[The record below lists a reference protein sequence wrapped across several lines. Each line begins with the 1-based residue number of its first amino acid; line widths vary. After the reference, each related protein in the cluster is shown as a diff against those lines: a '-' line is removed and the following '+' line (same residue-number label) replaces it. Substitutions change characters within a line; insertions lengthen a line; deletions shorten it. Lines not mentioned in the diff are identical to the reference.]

1 MQLNGPRSRLVAHQ
15 KKSGGRINGKQDI
28 FAEGS
33 RPAIA
38 SQLTC
43 YHPSMPPLPS
53 TPPLVRISSVRKV
66 YDADGE
72 PVVALKNVSLSVDA
86 GEFLALMGP
95 SGCGKSTLLHIM
107 GAMDRPTEG
116 EAWIE
121 DTPIHRLP
129 EEELTL
135 IRRNRVGFVFQFF
148 HLLPTMTVEENV
160 ALPLL
165 LANGGGVDH
174 ARVATILQTV
184 GLEHRRRARPN
195 QLSGGEL
202 QRAALARAIVH
213 EPPLVVADE
222 PTGNLDSENGR
233 IVLELLGKLAAG
245 GTAIVM
251 ATHSDTAAEYAT
263 RTVGLKDGQLEP
275 QPPRPPQPPEQV

>member
-1 MQLNGPRSRLVAHQ
+1 M
-15 KKSGGRINGKQDI
+15 
-28 FAEGS
+28 
-33 RPAIA
+33 
-38 SQLTC
+38 
-43 YHPSMPPLPS
+43 
-53 TPPLVRISSVRKV
+53 PPLVRISSVRKV
-66 YDADGE
+66 YDADRE
-72 PVVALKNVSLSVDA
+72 TVVALKNVSLSVDP

-95 SGCGKSTLLHIM
+95 SGCGKSTLLHII

-116 EAWIE
+116 EVWIE
-121 DTPIHRLP
+121 DTPIHKLP

-165 LANGGGVDH
+165 LANGNGVDH
-174 ARVATILQTV
+174 ARVTAILQTV
-184 GLEHRRRARPN
+184 GLENRRRARPN

-213 EPPLVVADE
+213 KPPLIVADE

-233 IVLELLGKLAAG
+233 IVLELLGDLARA

-251 ATHSDTAAEYAT
+251 ATHSDTAAKYAT
-263 RTVGLKDGQLEP
+263 RTLRLNDGQLE
-275 QPPRPPQPPEQV
+275 

>member
-1 MQLNGPRSRLVAHQ
+1 
-15 KKSGGRINGKQDI
+15 
-28 FAEGS
+28 
-33 RPAIA
+33 
-38 SQLTC
+38 
-43 YHPSMPPLPS
+43 MPPV
-53 TPPLVRISSVRKV
+53 VRISSVRKV

-72 PVVALKNVSLSVDA
+72 AVVALKNVSLSVDA

-95 SGCGKSTLLHIM
+95 SGCGKSTLLHIV

-121 DTPIHRLP
+121 DTPIHQLP

-135 IRRNRVGFVFQFF
+135 VRRNRVGFVFQFF

-165 LANGGGVDH
+165 LANGSGVDH
-174 ARVATILQTV
+174 ARVAAILETV
-184 GLEHRRRARPN
+184 GLRDRRRARPN

-213 EPPLVVADE
+213 NPSLVVADE

-233 IVLELLGKLAAG
+233 IVLEWLSRLADK
-245 GTAIVM
+245 GTSIVM

-263 RTVGLKDGQLEP
+263 RTLRLTDGQLAPLGP
-275 QPPRPPQPPEQV
+275 QEG

>member
-1 MQLNGPRSRLVAHQ
+1 
-15 KKSGGRINGKQDI
+15 
-28 FAEGS
+28 
-33 RPAIA
+33 
-38 SQLTC
+38 
-43 YHPSMPPLPS
+43 MPPVPS

-174 ARVATILQTV
+174 ARVAAILQTV

-195 QLSGGEL
+195 QLSGANCNGQHWRGRSRSIREFFCSTM
-202 QRAALARAIVH
+202 RCRRSM
-213 EPPLVVADE
+213 
-222 PTGNLDSENGR
+222 PTP
-233 IVLELLGKLAAG
+233 
-245 GTAIVM
+245 
-251 ATHSDTAAEYAT
+251 
-263 RTVGLKDGQLEP
+263 RTKF
-275 QPPRPPQPPEQV
+275 